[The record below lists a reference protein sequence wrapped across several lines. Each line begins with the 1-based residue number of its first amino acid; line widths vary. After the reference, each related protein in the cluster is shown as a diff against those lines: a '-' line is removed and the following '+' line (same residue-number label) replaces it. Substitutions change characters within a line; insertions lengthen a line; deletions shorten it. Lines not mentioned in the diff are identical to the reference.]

1 MPPEK
6 TNPKNNNNNGGV
18 PTWQTLA
25 HKRLLLGGGGIS
37 HDSDSA
43 SASSSSLLDVPL
55 AVGEGGAS
63 SLGVGV
69 GIPGAS
75 SVREGGGAS
84 ASIANRLGRFPA
96 SQEGALLGGGVPG
109 EECEWPDLL
118 TSKECQVRAR
128 VREYC
133 ETKVF
138 AHAAELWENAIHPK
152 ALWEGLGALGVGG
165 GTTPSAYGGAGL
177 SLVGAGL
184 VNMELARVDGS
195 LSAIYMIAG
204 CLVTNT
210 IVKLGSEA
218 QKKKYLPQLCAHR
231 TVGSWAL
238 TEAEAGSD
246 ASGLRTLATPL
257 GGGLWQLDGR
267 KRWIGNAPVASVI
280 IIWARH
286 AETGNT
292 LAFAVE
298 PGSTAGV
305 SVKTMRGKVGLRAIQ
320 NGEIFLDGATV
331 KEEARLPGV
340 KSFADAA
347 GVLAQSRVM
356 VTWQPVGLAQG
367 LYDVCLRHVKE
378 RMQFGVPLAASQVVQ
393 HRLMLMRANCNA
405 MALYAWRLT
414 RRFEQ
419 GEASGPDAALAK
431 AWVTLRGRECASIGR
446 ELLGGDGLLAGSH
459 VGKAFA
465 DMEAYY
471 TYEGTFDINLL
482 VAGRAHTGISAI
494 RPRM

>member
-6 TNPKNNNNNGGV
+6 TNPKNKNNGGV

-25 HKRLLLGGGGIS
+25 HKRLLLGGGVNA

-55 AVGEGGAS
+55 AVGEGGGAS

-75 SVREGGGAS
+75 SVREDGGAS

-138 AHAAELWENAIHPK
+138 TQAAELWENAIHPK

-210 IVKLGSEA
+210 IVINCILLGSLILLFFG
-218 QKKKYLPQLCAHR
+218 Q
-231 TVGSWAL
+231 
-238 TEAEAGSD
+238 
-246 ASGLRTLATPL
+246 
-257 GGGLWQLDGR
+257 
-267 KRWIGNAPVASVI
+267 
-280 IIWARH
+280 
-286 AETGNT
+286 
-292 LAFAVE
+292 
-298 PGSTAGV
+298 
-305 SVKTMRGKVGLRAIQ
+305 
-320 NGEIFLDGATV
+320 GA
-331 KEEARLPGV
+331 
-340 KSFADAA
+340 
-347 GVLAQSRVM
+347 
-356 VTWQPVGLAQG
+356 
-367 LYDVCLRHVKE
+367 C
-378 RMQFGVPLAASQVVQ
+378 
-393 HRLMLMRANCNA
+393 
-405 MALYAWRLT
+405 
-414 RRFEQ
+414 
-419 GEASGPDAALAK
+419 
-431 AWVTLRGRECASIGR
+431 
-446 ELLGGDGLLAGSH
+446 
-459 VGKAFA
+459 
-465 DMEAYY
+465 
-471 TYEGTFDINLL
+471 
-482 VAGRAHTGISAI
+482 
-494 RPRM
+494 